1 MGASSGLTGAGLDLS
16 YADNVIV
23 RNLKIAKVSFGE
35 GDAITLLASHHV
47 WIDHCDLSSDRNDTT
62 SGYDGL
68 VDITHGSS
76 FVTVSWTAFHD
87 HKNTSLVGH
96 TADVTQ
102 MQEDAAL
109 SVTYHHN
116 LFLNVNS
123 GPRIRF
129 GTAHLYSN
137 HFQTVS
143 PFGIASESFATV
155 WVDHNVFEDVVL
167 PITTSYQDPNP
178 GTMLEMSNRYPAG
191 FVPDIVR
198 PSTAPP
204 ALPYSYSPDSAESSS
219 AIVGACAGTG
229 KINFQ

>member
-1 MGASSGLTGAGLDLS
+1 MAGADADGGVTPTTNGGNDSPMPPVTVHDEAGLRQYLEAPEPRVIFLDGMVAPAATLKVTTDKNARNGSKTLIGVGASSGLTGAGLDLS

-109 SVTYHHN
+109 SVTMGERAR
-116 LFLNVNS
+116 S
-123 GPRIRF
+123 
-129 GTAHLYSN
+129 
-137 HFQTVS
+137 
-143 PFGIASESFATV
+143 ASHRRASR
-155 WVDHNVFEDVVL
+155 
-167 PITTSYQDPNP
+167 PCGSITTCSR
-178 GTMLEMSNRYPAG
+178 T
-191 FVPDIVR
+191 
-198 PSTAPP
+198 
-204 ALPYSYSPDSAESSS
+204 SSS
-219 AIVGACAGTG
+219 RSPPRTRTPTRARCW
-229 KINFQ
+229 K